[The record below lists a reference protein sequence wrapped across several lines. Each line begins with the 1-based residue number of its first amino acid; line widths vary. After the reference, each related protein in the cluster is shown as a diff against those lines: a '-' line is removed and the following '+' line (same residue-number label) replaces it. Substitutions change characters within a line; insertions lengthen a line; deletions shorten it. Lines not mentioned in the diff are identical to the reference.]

1 MATNL
6 HAGKRGVEAWWGFLA
21 GALIIIAVVI
31 FLLVLFAKI
40 KGVSMGSVSSIGQN
54 LSHLFK

>member
-1 MATNL
+1 MAANL
-6 HAGKRGVEAWWGFLA
+6 HAGKRGIEAWWGFLA

-31 FLLVLFAKI
+31 FLLILFGKI
-40 KGVSMGSVSSIGQN
+40 KVASMSSVSSIGQN